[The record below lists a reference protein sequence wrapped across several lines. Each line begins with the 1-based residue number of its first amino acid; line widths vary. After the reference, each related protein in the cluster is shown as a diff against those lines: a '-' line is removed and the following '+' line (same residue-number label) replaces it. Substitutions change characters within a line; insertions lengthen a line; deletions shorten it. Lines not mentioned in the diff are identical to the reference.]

1 MTFSVIVPTYNRIN
15 LLKNT
20 LASLYKQDFSDFEI
34 IVVNDGSTDSTHE
47 YLSSAAEEG
56 KVAYL
61 HHPNQGLAA
70 TRSAG
75 LKIAR
80 GKFIAFTD
88 DDCVL
93 PPNWLSQYHA
103 KFESENAVCVGG
115 NCITGNPEN
124 PCAEANDV
132 MQSYFK
138 EKGND
143 LGIPFFTGNNVA
155 YAHSVLLEVGGPDK
169 KFRMGAEDRDLL
181 ERVSSTGGKIVY
193 APNITVTH
201 FNDSDFSRFVR
212 HQFEFGEGS
221 YLYYSVQRS
230 RSKKRSAFPLSAY
243 LGVFLAPFKNRT
255 GARAIRL
262 ILLIVVAQMAVTAGY
277 IRQYMVHMLGSTT
290 VFAAA

>member
-47 YLSSAAEEG
+47 YLSAAANEG
-56 KVAYL
+56 KVAYI
-61 HHPNQGLAA
+61 HHQNQGLAA

-75 LKIAR
+75 LKIAQ
-80 GKFIAFTD
+80 GTYVAFTD

-93 PPNWLSQYHA
+93 PPNWLSQYHTA
-103 KFESENAVCVGG
+103 FETEKAVCVGG

-124 PCAEANDV
+124 PYAEANDT

-138 EKGND
+138 EVGNN

-155 YAHSVLLEVGGPDK
+155 YTRSVLQEVGGPDK
-169 KFRMGAEDRDLL
+169 RFRMGAEDRDLL
-181 ERVSSTGGKIVY
+181 ERVSLTGGKIVY
-193 APNITVTH
+193 APNIAVMH
-201 FNDSDFSRFVR
+201 FNDSWFGRFVR

-221 YLYYSVQRS
+221 YLYYHAEPS
-230 RSKKRSAFPLSAY
+230 RLQSRASFPLSAY

-255 GARAIRL
+255 WTRAIL
-262 ILLIVVAQMAVTAGY
+262 LFLLIALAQAAVTAGY
-277 IRQYMVHMLGSTT
+277 IRQSMAGRSTPAI
-290 VFAAA
+290 AAA

>member
-1 MTFSVIVPTYNRIN
+1 MTFSVIVPTYNRID

-56 KVAYL
+56 KVVYL
-61 HHPNQGLAA
+61 HHENQGLAA

-75 LKIAR
+75 LKFAH
-80 GKFIAFTD
+80 GEFIAFTD

-93 PPNWLSQYHA
+93 PPDWLSQYKA

-124 PCAEANDV
+124 PCAEANDI

-138 EKGND
+138 EKGNN

-155 YAHSVLLEVGGPDK
+155 YTRSVLQDVGGPDK
-169 KFRMGAEDRDLL
+169 RFRMGAEDRDLL
-181 ERVSSTGGKIVY
+181 ERVRSTGGKIVY
-193 APNITVTH
+193 APNITVMH
-201 FNDSDFSRFVR
+201 FNDSDFGRFLR

-221 YLYYSVQRS
+221 YLYYNVQRS
-230 RSKKRSAFPLSAY
+230 RSQKRSAFPLSAY
-243 LGVFLAPFKNRT
+243 LGVFLAPLKNRT
-255 GARAIRL
+255 GTRAL
-262 ILLIVVAQMAVTAGY
+262 LLFLLIVAAQAAVTAGY
-277 IRQYMVHMLGSTT
+277 IRQYLLHMLGRTSAL
-290 VFAAA
+290 AAA